1 MDMMKLDKDDL
12 YEGVDEVVGA
22 MEFMEMS
29 EGAQVI
35 FI

>member
-1 MDMMKLDKDDL
+1 MDMMKLNRADLCDEIDD
-12 YEGVDEVVGA
+12 VIGA
-22 MEFMEMS
+22 MEFMEIS